1 MLLKAECCASEPN
14 DTTVQ
19 TKPILT
25 RHASSQLTYVAS
37 FLRGL
42 LGHCIAAIG
51 HIKID
56 PI

>member
-1 MLLKAECCASEPN
+1 MLLKAESVDFEPN

-19 TKPILT
+19 TKPTLT
-25 RHASSQLTYVAS
+25 KHASSQLTYVAS

-42 LGHCIAAIG
+42 LGHCIAAKG